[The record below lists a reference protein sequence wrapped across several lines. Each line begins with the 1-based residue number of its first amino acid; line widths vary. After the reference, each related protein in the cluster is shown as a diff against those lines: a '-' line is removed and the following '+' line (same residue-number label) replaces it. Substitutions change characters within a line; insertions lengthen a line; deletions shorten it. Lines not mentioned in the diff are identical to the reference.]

1 MYDVFAKLCAE
12 RGVNAY
18 RVCKATG
25 IRSGT
30 ITNWK
35 KGRYNPKPETLQKIA
50 DYFGVSL
57 EYMLTGHDV
66 QTDVHG
72 EDYYIDRQTAEKAQA
87 IYKKY
92 GALFDAAETATA
104 EDVQFCIDFLRRVKG
119 TNKDD

>member
-1 MYDVFAKLCAE
+1 MWERFEELRLAK
-12 RGVNAY
+12 GVSAY
-18 RVCKATG
+18 QVAKACG
-25 IRSGT
+25 LPSGA
-30 ITNWK
+30 ISNWK
-35 KGRYNPKPETLQKIA
+35 KGRYSPKIDKLQKIA
-50 DYFGVSL
+50 DYFGVSVDYL
-57 EYMLTGHDV
+57 RFGHDV

-104 EDVQFCIDFLRRVKG
+104 EDVQFCIDFLKRVKG